1 MASFSL
7 FGFEL
12 NKKKPE
18 KEPVSFVEPDND
30 DGATVI
36 SSSASAYGI
45 YMDIDG
51 AVKNDLQNLQTYR
64 TIALYPDLDI
74 AIQDIVDEAI
84 PNEDDSEKISLDLE
98 GLDQPENIK
107 DIFQE
112 EFRSV
117 LRLFKFDEQGSDIFR
132 RWYIDGRIYYHIIPA
147 TNPKQ
152 NGIQELRQVEASR
165 IKKVREIIKDKTI
178 QNVDIVT
185 GINEYYIYTDY
196 KNAVSQQNSI
206 ANQQSSSQGLKISLD
221 SILYCT
227 SGFNDTNTGTVLS
240 YLHKAIR
247 PANQLRM
254 LEDALVV
261 YRVSRAPERRVFYI
275 DVGNLPK
282 AKAEQYLKEIM
293 NRYRNKLVYDAKTGE
308 VRDDKK
314 YMSMLEDFWLPRRDG
329 GKGTEISTLPGAM
342 NLGEL
347 TDVSYFQEKLWQSL
361 NIPVSRLRP
370 ETGFSIG
377 GSQMINRDEVKFQ
390 KFIEKMRNRFS
401 QLIVE
406 AFKTQL
412 ILKGIINKDDWEDIV
427 PDIKFVFQKDNYFAE
442 LKNIEILNNRIAAA
456 QSADMFVG
464 KYFSVDQVRKQILKM
479 TDEECQQLDETI
491 TAERKV
497 HPYWY
502 MAMMNPMGM
511 QPMPGDNG
519 GMAPQYDPQ
528 EFTPPQDPNAPDEEQ

>member
-12 NKKKPE
+12 NKKKSV
-18 KEPVSFVEPDND
+18 KEPISFVEPEND

-51 AVKNDLQNLQTYR
+51 AVKDDLQNLQTYR

-84 PNEDDSEKISLDLE
+84 PNEDDSEKITLNLE
-98 GLDQPENIK
+98 ELDQPENIK

-112 EFRSV
+112 EFKTI

-132 RWYIDGRIYYHIIPA
+132 KWYIDGRIYYHIIPSP
-147 TNPKQ
+147 NPKQ
-152 NGIQELRQVEASR
+152 NGIQELRLIEASR
-165 IKKVREIIKDKTI
+165 IKKVREIKKDKTI
-178 QNVDIVT
+178 QNVDVVT

-196 KNAVSQQNSI
+196 RNAVNQANNI
-206 ANQQSSSQGLKISLD
+206 ANMQSSTQGLRISID
-221 SILYCT
+221 SVLYCT
-227 SGFNDTNTGTVLS
+227 SGFNDSNTNTVLS

-329 GKGTEISTLPGAM
+329 AKGTEISTLPGAM

-347 TDVSYFQEKLWQSL
+347 TDVSYFQEKLWQAL

-401 QLIVE
+401 QLIIE

-442 LKNIEILNNRIAAA
+442 LKNIEILNNRIMAA

-479 TDEECQQLDETI
+479 TDEQCQQLDETI
-491 TAERKV
+491 TAERKI

-502 MAMMNPMGM
+502 MQMMNPMGM